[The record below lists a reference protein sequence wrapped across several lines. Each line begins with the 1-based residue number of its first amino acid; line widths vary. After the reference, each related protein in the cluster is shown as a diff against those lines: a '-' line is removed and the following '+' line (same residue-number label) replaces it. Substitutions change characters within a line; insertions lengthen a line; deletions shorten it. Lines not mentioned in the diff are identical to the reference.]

1 MTAAEVFQ
9 EDLNMAIR
17 EDDKQNGAVDLDEE
31 LDLGSTT
38 WNDADFK
45 STEMGVD
52 VFDYAVPFTQSPD
65 SKHGNEADKVDDFVQ
80 SSADNVINYEVSE
93 IEQRPPSRI
102 FAKQKPLPNTSA
114 GYVLPLRKMLI
125 TWRY

>member
-1 MTAAEVFQ
+1 M
-9 EDLNMAIR
+9 
-17 EDDKQNGAVDLDEE
+17 DLDEE

-65 SKHGNEADKVDDFVQ
+65 SKHGNEADIDDFVQ

-102 FAKQKPLPNTSA
+102 SLRARNNNSFSPNTSA
-114 GYVLPLRKMLI
+114 EHPLVMSLPLRRDQMLI
-125 TWRY
+125 T